1 MNNATTANRN
11 HKSLSN
17 KKINRNRGTSKSP
30 KKGALSKSRQ
40 NSLKE
45 KESTVPEV
53 KEQLSNVKVNAR
65 VSKLLSKLKRE
76 TPSDKPIQ
84 EEVTINVEKHTESN
98 VLPIGRQIHEEICHT
113 HPRQK
118 RYTHLPLY
126 DMK

>member
-45 KESTVPEV
+45 STVPEV
-53 KEQLSNVKVNAR
+53 KEQLSNMKVNAR

-84 EEVTINVEKHTESN
+84 EEVKINVEKHTESN
-98 VLPIGRQIHEEICHT
+98 VLPIGTHIYEEICHR
-113 HPRQK
+113 PICVAK
-118 RYTHLPLY
+118 FF
-126 DMK
+126 